1 MVPDTSDPRKHC
13 RLNLNRTLVLDDQ
26 GTCRVF
32 NLSLSGVSFGCA
44 GYRDIP
50 ERLIIDIVDD
60 KGLHLLDLPIHRV
73 WSAKNQDASTAAIY
87 DTIVGARFTAELSPN
102 QQFALNQLLEFFH
115 GNDLQ

>member
-1 MVPDTSDPRKHC
+1 MVPKTADPRKHS

-50 ERLIIDIVDD
+50 DRLIIDIVDN

-73 WSAKNQDASTAAIY
+73 WSAKNQDFSTSAIY
-87 DTIVGARFTAELSPN
+87 DTVVGAEFSADLSPN
-102 QQFALNQLLEFFH
+102 QHSALNQLLDFF
-115 GNDLQ
+115 NENNLQ

>member
-1 MVPDTSDPRKHC
+1 MKPHTSDPRKHS
-13 RLNLNRTLVLDDQ
+13 RQDLNRTLVLDDQ

-73 WSAKNQDASTAAIY
+73 WSAKNPDASTAGIY
-87 DTIVGARFTAELSPN
+87 DTIVGAKFRGDLSPH
-102 QQFALNQLLEFFH
+102 QQSALNQLLEFFQ
-115 GNDLQ
+115 GNNLQ